1 MVFDVTRKIEVGTGI
16 FCQFDEAGPTAAE
29 EGDAANGHV
38 RVAGIGQGVAVEE
51 GLYLLE
57 DGHSRFRRR
66 PIADTAHGKGMTG
79 IFQRI
84 DVVGRFFIGMSRN
97 HSLQHP
103 FEAPFR
109 NDGLDPFFSDGFNV
123 SDGADKGIRPFMG
136 LKPPFSLRR
145 KGTVAVVP
153 DIAGAAVGQG
163 LAKGVT
169 VAFRDVD
176 GDFIEFVFGNGNQ
189 AFDVRKAQ

>member
-1 MVFDVTRKIEVGTGI
+1 
-16 FCQFDEAGPTAAE
+16 
-29 EGDAANGHV
+29 
-38 RVAGIGQGVAVEE
+38 
-51 GLYLLE
+51 
-57 DGHSRFRRR
+57 
-66 PIADTAHGKGMTG
+66 
-79 IFQRI
+79 
-84 DVVGRFFIGMSRN
+84 MSRN
-97 HSLQHP
+97 HSLQDL

-123 SDGADKGIRPFMG
+123 SNAADERIRSFMSFE
-136 LKPPFSLRR
+136 PPFSLRR
-145 KGTVAVVP
+145 KGTVAVLS

-176 GDFIEFVFGNGNQ
+176 GDFIELVFGNGNQ